1 MPRPKQKTV
10 VSGQKPDSVKHLKST
25 NKALEAYS
33 RFVPREVLALM
44 GKKSITEVR
53 LGDHVEKIMTVM
65 FTDIRGFTRLSEEM
79 RPQDIFAFINAYLQ
93 QMEPLVIRNN
103 GIVDKYLGDGF
114 MALFPAGADDA
125 LNCANQMLR
134 RLSDFNKDL
143 EKNGKP
149 PIRIGIGLNSGLM
162 TLGTIG
168 GRHRMDSTVISDAVN
183 LASRIESMTRHYGAP
198 LLISEHSY
206 YGVRNI
212 STHNTRFIDRV
223 RVKGKEQPQSVYEVF
238 DCDPPR
244 LRTVKLKT
252 KSLFEEALAQYHFK
266 EIPRSLELLSECRRQ
281 APDDTAVELYM
292 KRCNHFLETGIHESS
307 GEFDLRIKWDNSL
320 AVGHEEIDAQ
330 HRELF
335 DFVGELVEAI
345 LANRGYAQVQRIIEF
360 LDDYIARHFETE
372 EKCMKENDYPFLELQ
387 INDHRRFSRYFVN
400 LKQEISKDF
409 AKRRNFLLFRIQ
421 ILLID
426 WLVNHTSKL
435 DRHFGRFL
443 RWADSPEYDCGIPT

>member
-1 MPRPKQKTV
+1 MPRPKKKIV
-10 VSGQKPDSVKHLKST
+10 VSGQKPDLVKHPEST
-25 NKALEAYS
+25 DKALEAYS
-33 RFVPREVLALM
+33 RFVPCEVLALM

-65 FTDIRGFTRLSEEM
+65 FSDIRGFTRLSEEM
-79 RPQDIFAFINAYLQ
+79 RPQEIFAFINAYLK
-93 QMEPLVIRNN
+93 QMEPLVTRNN

-125 LNCANQMLR
+125 LNCANQMLNK
-134 RLSDFNKDL
+134 LSDFNKDL
-143 EKNGKP
+143 ERSGKP
-149 PIRIGIGLNSGLM
+149 PVRIGMGLNSGLM

-183 LASRIESMTRHYGAP
+183 LASRIESMTKHYRTP

-206 YGVRNI
+206 YGARNI
-212 STHNTRFIDRV
+212 SAHSTRFIDRV

-238 DCDPPR
+238 DCDHPR
-244 LRTVKLKT
+244 LRRAKHKT

-266 EIPRSLELLSECRRQ
+266 EISRSLELLTECARQ
-281 APDDTAVELYM
+281 APDDTAVEFYM
-292 KRCNHFLETGIHESS
+292 KRCNYFLETGIHESS
-307 GEFDLRIKWDNSL
+307 GEFDLRIKWDSSL

-345 LANRGYAQVQRIIEF
+345 LANRGYTQIQRIIEF
-360 LDDYIARHFETE
+360 LDGYIVRHFVTE
-372 EKCMKENDYPFLELQ
+372 ERCMKENNYPFLELQ
-387 INDHRRFSRYFVN
+387 INEHRRFSDYFVN

-409 AKRRNFLLFRIQ
+409 DKRRNFLLFRIQ

-443 RWADSPEYDCGIPT
+443 RWTGSPGHDLGAST